1 MEEHEWRKSSM
12 EDWDIKMM
20 LWNHLTEEQQKTL
33 LLRAMDLK
41 IKHKEMK
48 ISMMRDKIR
57 LMEEKLD
64 MMRSV
69 REMIKAGR

>member
-1 MEEHEWRKSSM
+1 M

-20 LWNHLTEEQQKTL
+20 LGKHLTEEQQKAL
-33 LLRAMDLK
+33 LLRAIDLK

>member
-1 MEEHEWRKSSM
+1 MDEHELRKGGM
-12 EDWDIKMM
+12 DDWGLKMM
-20 LWNHLTEEQQKTL
+20 LWKHLTEEQEKAL
-33 LLRAMDLK
+33 LLRALDLK

-64 MMRSV
+64 MMRSA
-69 REMIKAGR
+69 REMLKAGR